1 MMLIIED
8 KPMNQCVEA
17 RIKELGFTLPERFP
31 IPEGMRINFSWVRI
45 IGNRLLVS
53 GHGPLNPDGSLAQPL
68 GKLGAELTVEE
79 GVKAAQL
86 AAMAM
91 LSTLKRELGD
101 LNRIQRWTKILGM
114 VNSAP
119 EFNLQTPV
127 INGFSDL
134 IVDIF
139 GEERGLHVRSA
150 VGMAALPYDIPVEIE
165 AELEID

>member
-1 MMLIIED
+1 MD
-8 KPMNQCVEA
+8 YCVEEK
-17 RIKELGFTLPERFP
+17 IKELGFTLPEPFP
-31 IPEGMRINFSWVRI
+31 VPEGMRISFSWVRTV
-45 IGNRLLVS
+45 GNRLLVS
-53 GHGPLNPDGSLAQPL
+53 GHAPLNQDGSLAQPL
-68 GKLGAELTVEE
+68 GKLGTELTVEE
-79 GVKAAQL
+79 GVKAAEL
-86 AAMAM
+86 AALAM

-101 LNRIQRWTKILGM
+101 LNRITRWTKILGM

-119 EFNLQTPV
+119 GFNQQTPV

-150 VGMAALPYDIPVEIE
+150 VGMVALPYDIPVEIE